1 MNVAGRLRQDYQR
14 AYAIFVSVLYL
25 FGSKVGA
32 ITRPYFFY
40 KKLKKLLTIG
50 HQ

>member
-1 MNVAGRLRQDYQR
+1 MNVSGRLRQDYPV

-32 ITRPYFFY
+32 SIRPYFFI
-40 KKLKKLLTIG
+40 KKLKNY
-50 HQ
+50 

>member
-1 MNVAGRLRQDYQR
+1 MNVFGRLRQDYPV

-32 ITRPYFFY
+32 NTRPYFFI
-40 KKLKKLLTIG
+40 KKLKNY
-50 HQ
+50 